1 MIKLVKEVFLLLTNS
16 QKQRFYFLQFLVV
29 VMAFAELL
37 GIASIAPFMALLG
50 DIGML
55 QRDNF
60 LSEIYRYSGVD
71 SERDFVIL
79 VGTVVLLTLVLSS
92 LVSMYTTWKLSIYA
106 TKVGTEIADQL
117 YSYYMSQG
125 WLFHTSNNSADLTKK
140 IVNETERLTMQVLL
154 PFMILNSRLVLS
166 IVISFT
172 LFLYDPVVATAGLLL
187 FGLTY
192 FVLFKY
198 VRRSLN
204 ANGERISEAH
214 STRYRLINEGFGGF
228 KDITLFGRQK
238 TFVQRFALSG
248 KSLAQG
254 LGVNNAISMV
264 PRYAVE
270 LLAFGS
276 MIALILVLF
285 DYYNGNL
292 GQILPVLSIYVLAG
306 FKLLPAFQHVYS
318 SLAQIKGALPA
329 YLALRG
335 DLISS
340 YNMNGAL
347 ESEKDKIDRLKKE
360 VVIKDAYF
368 TYPGNNKPDIH
379 HLNLVIPAKSVVGF
393 VGPSGSGK
401 STIIDILLTLIDIDK
416 GTFMVDDVT
425 INNSNKYAWRQL
437 IGFVPQIIFLS
448 EGTICENVAFGI
460 PLAEINITKVEKALK
475 LAHLTETVSKLEKG
489 LHTMVGERGV
499 KLSGG
504 QRQRLGIARAL
515 YHDPDILVFDEA
527 TSALD
532 GLTEKLI
539 MDAIQEFH
547 GTKTIIMIAHRLKT
561 VQMCERI
568 YFVDAGSIVDSG
580 SYQELYLNNQSFKKM
595 ADHS

>member
-1 MIKLVKEVFLLLTNS
+1 MIKLLKEVFSLLSDS

-29 VMAFAELL
+29 LMAFAELL

-50 DIGML
+50 DIEML

-60 LSEIYRYSGVD
+60 LSEIYHYSGVG
-71 SERDFVIL
+71 SEREFVML
-79 VGTVVLLTLVLSS
+79 VGGTVLLALLFSS

-117 YSYYMSQG
+117 YGYYMKQG
-125 WLFHTSNNSADLTKK
+125 WLFHTANNSADLTKK
-140 IVNETERLTMQVLL
+140 IVNETDRLTMQVLL

-166 IVISFT
+166 IVISFS
-172 LFLYDPVVATAGLLL
+172 LFLYDPIVAISGLAL
-187 FGLTY
+187 FALTY
-192 FVLFKY
+192 LLLFKY

-214 STRYRLINEGFGGF
+214 SVRYRLINEGLGGV
-228 KDITLFGRQK
+228 KDIILLGRQQ
-238 TFVQRFALSG
+238 TFIKRFALSG

-254 LGVNNAISMV
+254 LGSNNAISMV

-276 MIALILVLF
+276 MVALILVLF
-285 DYYNGNL
+285 DHYEGNL

-306 FKLLPAFQHVYS
+306 FKLLPAFQQVYAN
-318 SLAQIKGALPA
+318 LAQIKGALPA
-329 YLALRG
+329 YLSLRD
-335 DLISS
+335 DLMAS
-340 YNMNGAL
+340 YEMHGGLVPEREAVSRL
-347 ESEKDKIDRLKKE
+347 SAELVLKD
-360 VVIKDAYF
+360 VCF
-368 TYPGNNKPDIH
+368 TYPEKNERAVNHVDI
-379 HLNLVIPAKSVVGF
+379 VIPANSVVGF
-393 VGPSGSGK
+393 VGSSGSGK
-401 STIIDILLTLIDIDK
+401 STIVDILLTLLDIDS
-416 GTFMVDDVT
+416 GELLVDGVT
-425 INNSNKYAWRQL
+425 INDSNKYAWRQQ
-437 IGFVPQIIFLS
+437 IGFVPQTIFLS

-460 PLAEINITKVEKALK
+460 PQEEIDVTKVDRALR
-475 LAHLTETVSKLEKG
+475 LAHLSETVSKLEKG
-489 LHTMVGERGV
+489 IDTMVGERGV

-532 GLTEKLI
+532 GITEKLI
-539 MDAIQEFH
+539 MNAIQEFH

-561 VQMCERI
+561 VRMCDKI
-568 YFVDAGSIVDSG
+568 YFVNEGSIIDSG
-580 SYQELYLNNQSFKKM
+580 SYQELYSTNQSFKKM